1 MAKPGGNCPNC
12 GAPIEFQFSSA
23 VQTTCPYC
31 SSILVR
37 HDVDLKKVGQV
48 ADLPPE
54 ISPIQLL
61 TEGIYKNK
69 SFRVVGRIIYQY
81 DEGYWNEWHC
91 ATHQG
96 ESLWLS
102 DAMAEYAVSW
112 LANAGQALP
121 SISAI
126 KRGGKMNLSGVEYQI
141 TSVNSASYL
150 GVEGELPFEYWDKDR
165 TVFAD
170 LKSYENQFG
179 TIDYSENPPLL
190 FLGEYVDFDSL
201 KLKNLR
207 EFEGW

>member
-12 GAPIEFQFSSA
+12 GAPIEFQFSNA

-37 HDVDLKKVGQV
+37 QDVDLKKVGQV

-69 SFRVVGRIIYQY
+69 SFRAVGRIIYQY
-81 DEGYWNEWHC
+81 DQGYWNEWHC
-91 ATHQG
+91 VTHQG

-102 DAMAEYAVSW
+102 DAMAEYAISSLV
-112 LANAGQALP
+112 NAPKDVPPITKIHRDNKL
-121 SISAI
+121 
-126 KRGGKMNLSGVEYQI
+126 KLNGVEYQI
-141 TSVNSASYL
+141 TSVNSANYL
-150 GVEGELPFEYWDKDR
+150 GVEGELPFEYWDKER
-165 TVFAD
+165 TIFVD
-170 LKSYENQFG
+170 LKSYDTQFG
-179 TIDYSENPPLL
+179 TIDYSENPALL